1 MNNKGFGVIEAMLL
15 ITAWGGLIIL
25 TKRPV
30 AVSVLMIAILAG
42 TKLLAENLSNKL
54 DREDTKRKK
63 K

>member
-30 AVSVLMIAILAG
+30 AVSVLMVVILTC
-42 TKLLAENLSNKL
+42 TKLIAEILSNKL
-54 DREDTKRKK
+54 DRKEDKEEW
-63 K
+63 